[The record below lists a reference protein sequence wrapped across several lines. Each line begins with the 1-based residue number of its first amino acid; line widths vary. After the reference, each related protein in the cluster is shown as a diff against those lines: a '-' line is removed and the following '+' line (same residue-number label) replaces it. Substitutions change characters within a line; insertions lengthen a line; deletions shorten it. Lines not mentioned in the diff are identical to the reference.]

1 MCGIFAT
8 FSADKLSNDE
18 EALINSLGRLEHRG
32 PDNTGYWSDE
42 KVFLG
47 HTRLSILDTSPS
59 GHQPFFFED
68 LAIIYNGEVFNFI
81 ELRDELRSLGYDFQ
95 STSDTEVVLKAYHAY
110 GVECFAKFNGMW
122 SLCIYNKRTEELV
135 VSRDR
140 FGQKP
145 LFYNYEN
152 HTISLASELSALF
165 RIKKTGPNFEAISSF
180 LKEGDFNVAQ
190 NTFFNGFFEF
200 PAAHFAVFKKGC
212 LIESVRYW
220 QYPSFLKSSEGDVK
234 DKFHQLLE
242 DAVKIRLRTDVD
254 YSVLLSGGCDSTII
268 SGIMRNF
275 VPEKRMIS
283 SYTFSS
289 QDEDDESEYAA
300 EIARHLNMKSITL
313 TNSEKF
319 DAIRSRLLNLV
330 VNLGRGHS
338 SPAILSVEALYRRVN
353 KDGFKVIIDGQG
365 ADELLA
371 GYKHYHLHLII
382 DMICQFRWRE
392 LPPILR
398 DVKSEGLFNI
408 VIMALRNSLPRTL
421 RTILRRI
428 YGYEGLFTTQNKN
441 RLQSAT
447 ILSEPEQTKIDGA
460 GFFHKYLLGQ
470 HQIGLKNLL
479 YYGDIVSMSTSIENR
494 SPFMDHR
501 LVELAFASSDKLHV
515 KGASDKAVLRS
526 HSVYMRFRTL
536 LERKKVGFNSPL
548 DRDIKKNMIAELS
561 KSDILNWPIIN
572 KSKLRDY
579 IDNGKF
585 FEIKFERLL
594 FRLYQVHLWD
604 LIYNESAK

>member
-8 FSADKLSNDE
+8 FSAEKLSNDE
-18 EALINSLGRLEHRG
+18 EVLINALGCLQHRG
-32 PDNTGYWSDE
+32 PDNTGYWGDE

-81 ELRDELRSLGYDFQ
+81 ELRDELLSLGYHFQ

-110 GVECFAKFNGMW
+110 GAECFAKFNGMW

-152 HTISLASELSALF
+152 HTICLASELRALQL
-165 RIKKTGPNFEAISSF
+165 IKKTQPNFEAIASF

-190 NTFFNGFFEF
+190 NTFFKGLFEF

-220 QYPSFLKSSEGDVK
+220 QYPSFVKSVERDVK
-234 DKFHQLLE
+234 DKFHQLLD

-268 SGIMRNF
+268 SGIMRNH
-275 VPEKRMIS
+275 VSEQRIVS

-289 QDEDDESEYAA
+289 QGKDDESKYAG
-300 EIARHLNMKSITL
+300 EIARHLNMKSIKL
-313 TNSEKF
+313 TISKEF
-319 DAIRSRLLNLV
+319 DTIRSRLLNLV

-353 KDGFKVIIDGQG
+353 KDGFKVILDGQG
-365 ADELLA
+365 ADEMLA
-371 GYKHYHLHLII
+371 GYKHYHLHLML
-382 DMICQFRWRE
+382 DMICQFRWKE
-392 LPPILR
+392 LPSILR
-398 DVKSEGLFNI
+398 DAKSEGLFNI
-408 VIMALRNSLPRTL
+408 VIMALRNSLPKTIRT
-421 RTILRRI
+421 TLRRI
-428 YGYEGLFTTQNKN
+428 YGYEALFTKQNKN
-441 RLQSAT
+441 RLQNAT
-447 ILSEPEQTKIDGA
+447 ILSEPAQTKIARA
-460 GFFHKYLLGQ
+460 GFFHKYLLSQ

-479 YYGDIVSMSTSIENR
+479 YYGDIVSMSNSIENR

-501 LVELAFASSDKLHV
+501 LVELAFSSGDKLHV
-515 KGASDKAVLRS
+515 QGASDKAVLRT
-526 HSVYMRFRTL
+526 HSVYKRFRNL

-561 KSDILNWPIIN
+561 QSDILNWPIIN
-572 KSKLRDY
+572 KTKLSGY
-579 IDNGKF
+579 INNGKF
-585 FEIKFERLL
+585 FEMKFERLL
-594 FRLYQVHLWD
+594 FRLYQVHLWN
-604 LIYNESAK
+604 LVYNESEK